1 MRIESPT
8 MSSDQT
14 PEIQAP
20 AQPAPT
26 TTPEAATAAAA
37 AAATAAAAAATAAA
51 TAADAANSAA
61 TTAAT
66 ASAASSAPQPASS
79 PLTAAP
85 KLDPLFPGN
94 IFVSTVLDAL
104 NSKKT
109 MTGNLVSK
117 YMQRAIMAGLFVGIF
132 FTAFFTVSA
141 TFAAAGPG
149 MALAGKVL
157 GACTFGWALVLIY
170 YTNSEL
176 LTSNMMIVSIGVY
189 HHRIGALRSL
199 YILGLCLIGNL
210 IGGFIVAIL
219 MRGSTIISGDIF
231 TVMSTAVATKTGYL
245 TQGLP
250 GIIDLFVRGIFCN
263 FCINIA
269 MLMCYN
275 GKLVN
280 DFTKCIIM
288 MVAVFVFAY
297 LGFEHSVADSVLFL
311 IMGLFGVGD
320 PLMEVATIIV
330 VILGNFVGGGLLIGI
345 NFAVMNDQHHHG
357 HGHGFGHGHDLH
369 NIGRR

>member
-1 MRIESPT
+1 
-8 MSSDQT
+8 MSSNPEQT
-14 PEIQAP
+14 TASTPNVA
-20 AQPAPT
+20 APT
-26 TTPEAATAAAA
+26 SAPEAATAAAA
-37 AAATAAAAAATAAA
+37 AAATAAAAAASAAA

-61 TTAAT
+61 NTAAT
-66 ASAASSAPQPASS
+66 ATAAPAAAAPAS
-79 PLTAAP
+79 PLGAAP
-85 KLDPLFPGN
+85 KLHPLFPGN
-94 IFVSTVLDAL
+94 IFVSTVLDVL
-104 NSKKT
+104 NSKET
-109 MTGNLVSK
+109 MTGRLVSK
-117 YMQRAIMAGLFVGIF
+117 YMQRALMAGLFVGIF
-132 FTAFFTVSA
+132 FTAFFAISA
-141 TFAAAGPG
+141 TFAAAGPA

-189 HHRIGALRSL
+189 HKRISWLHSLR
-199 YILGLCLIGNL
+199 ILGLCLVGNL
-210 IGGFIVAIL
+210 LGGLVVAAL
-219 MRGSTIISGDIF
+219 MRFSTIISGDIY
-231 TVMSTAVATKTGYL
+231 TVMVAAVATKTGYL
-245 TQGLP
+245 TQGAF
-250 GIIDLFVRGIFCN
+250 GIADLFVRAIFCN

-275 GKLVN
+275 GKIVN

-311 IMGLFGVGD
+311 IMGLHGVGD
-320 PLMEVATIIV
+320 PLMEVLAIIV

-345 NFAVMNDQHHHG
+345 NFAVMNDQHTHHAERN
-357 HGHGFGHGHDLH
+357 LRH